1 MNAGKS
7 SCGGMECYYSVLF
20 NKDCRV
26 SAVSGSF
33 VGISEHNSS
42 WGTLRGGN
50 SGFIHLPRQPKMA
63 AIECGTGAEKSIPA

>member
-26 SAVSGSF
+26 IAVCGSF
-33 VGISEHNSS
+33 AGIAEHNSS
-42 WGTLRGGN
+42 WGTL
-50 SGFIHLPRQPKMA
+50 A
-63 AIECGTGAEKSIPA
+63 